1 MPNENKYDLIM
12 FGATGFTGKLV
23 CEYINSKYSD
33 SLNWAIAGRNK
44 ENLKMFQMSWV

>member
-1 MPNENKYDLIM
+1 MSNENKYDLIM

-33 SLNWAIAGRNK
+33 SRTGLLLVAIK
-44 ENLKMFQMSWV
+44 KNLKMSQMS